1 MIIKPK
7 IRQTDPQWYRRLQET
22 ILGIIDEL
30 RQVKV
35 KGDGI
40 TTRVTRNGDGST
52 VHAVTH
58 PPVYA
63 KITADNGDGTYHA
76 VEQIWDASANDW
88 TDKTNGRTFDSNSD
102 TEPPIQ
108 EEDNVQGLPDGGE
121 LVVLVR
127 KHVDDEGN
135 KQWIF
140 RTRLQGTWEAT
151 TDASSGKIT
160 LKRLNS
166 DGSLAGTGQSFD
178 VIPSS

>member
-1 MIIKPK
+1 MANEIGYTLGEDEVRILRSMVEEYLRSRGGMGRRQAQWQPK
-7 IRQTDPQWYRRLQET
+7 Q
-22 ILGIIDEL
+22 G
-30 RQVKV
+30 
-35 KGDGI
+35 
-40 TTRVTRNGDGST
+40 
-52 VHAVTH
+52 AVRTC
-58 PPVYA
+58 YA
-63 KITADNGDGTYHA
+63 KITADNGDGTYNA
-76 VEQIWDASANDW
+76 TEQIWDASANDW
-88 TDKTNGRTFDSNSD
+88 KDKTDGRTFDTNSD

-108 EEDNVQGLPDGGE
+108 EWNNTTGLTTDGS
-121 LVVLVR
+121 LTVSVR